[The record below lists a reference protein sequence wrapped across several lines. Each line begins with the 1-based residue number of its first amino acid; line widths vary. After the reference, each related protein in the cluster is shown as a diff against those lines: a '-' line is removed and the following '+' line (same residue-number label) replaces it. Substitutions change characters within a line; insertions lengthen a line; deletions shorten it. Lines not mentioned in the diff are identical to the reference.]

1 MQEGVKHKGAADV
14 QGCGPG
20 CVPDTEGCWMN
31 AVGVHQSAAGSSRVE
46 AEDRHGAVGCSK
58 EQLGAHGAVGSSWV
72 QERAA
77 ECSREQQGAA
87 GSSREQKDAA
97 GLSRKQRQQGAVE
110 SSRKQ
115 EAADRVQLGTYKV
128 QQGAAGCR
136 QGTAGCSRE
145 QWNEGW
151 D

>member
-1 MQEGVKHKGAADV
+1 MQEGLKHKGAADV

-77 ECSREQQGAA
+77 ECSREQQRAEGCSRAQQEAKAA
-87 GSSREQKDAA
+87 GRSREQ
-97 GLSRKQRQQGAVE
+97 
-110 SSRKQ
+110 Q
-115 EAADRVQLGTYKV
+115 EARGCR
-128 QQGAAGCR
+128 QGAAGYV
-136 QGTAGCSRE
+136 QGAARSSRL
-145 QWNEGW
+145 
-151 D
+151 